1 MLRFSRGSVE
11 PAVIQHCFT
20 KTVSTVA
27 SPSVCAIIDD
37 GLWEKMV
44 GIEGDG
50 CAVPFQ
56 EYVDIDNDLI
66 TFEAPTE
73 QEILESLA
81 EVDQVG
87 SSESDDQPDIVPREE

>member
-1 MLRFSRGSVE
+1 MRMLRFSRGSVE
-11 PAVIQHCFT
+11 PAVIQNCFT
-20 KTVSTVA
+20 KTFESAAA
-27 SPSVCAIIDD
+27 SPSVCATTQE

-44 GIEGDG
+44 GIEGDD

-73 QEILESLA
+73 QEIIERGRPSWLL
-81 EVDQVG
+81 
-87 SSESDDQPDIVPREE
+87 RKR

>member
-1 MLRFSRGSVE
+1 MRMLRFSRGSVE
-11 PAVIQHCFT
+11 PAVIQNCFT
-20 KTVSTVA
+20 KTFESTVA

-37 GLWEKMV
+37 GLWKKMV

-56 EYVDIDNDLI
+56 ENADIDNDII

-73 QEILESLA
+73 QEIIERGRPS
-81 EVDQVG
+81 
-87 SSESDDQPDIVPREE
+87 